1 LNQFII
7 TMINNFDPAQLFAE
21 QNKPIDIK
29 DLLHRLLK
37 KWYWFVTSVL
47 VFICLAWFL
56 NNYLSP
62 SYKMGSSLVVEQS
75 EEGISKAN
83 IFKDLQAS
91 YEGQPHVKNLN
102 PVATLMSYNLNLETL
117 ESLNWNTS
125 WFEKTP
131 LYNKDLY
138 PNEPYKV
145 SPVPGK
151 TNTVGVPLEITK
163 LSETQYLVETDTKQ
177 NIGFGTRKIKF
188 SQKGTFGQPFENSYF
203 SFVLDLPP
211 AESVNR
217 NNIYFEFNDYQS
229 IIRAYQK
236 NLHVTTDDLQPGL
249 VVIQFKGGNARRGVD
264 YLNKLQE
271 MFIHRSLKEKN
282 KLAENKLRFIDSQLS
297 GATDSLTNSESNFTS
312 FRSRNRV
319 VDIAQEGGLVQQKME
334 QLENELAVAQVRVD
348 YFQNL
353 QKSMNDPKQMAQV
366 VSPTSLGITDP
377 TLNALVIKL
386 GELYTKREVMSFSVK
401 DKAPSQQVLLKEIK
415 LTQTNLSEV
424 ANNLL
429 ANAQLELQNLKTRQ
443 GGVSSQ
449 LSVLPQTEQQLVNLR
464 RKFEM
469 NTELYNF
476 LVKLRTES
484 AITYASNL
492 PDAKVLDPARLET
505 TKLSSPKTAINYLV
519 AMILGILVPFGA
531 IKTGDY
537 FNNSIQAKEEVE
549 KLTKVPIAGV
559 IIHNKY
565 NMELTLTDHPRS
577 GIAESFRLLRTNLK
591 YLLSREEEKIIAL
604 QSTLPGEG
612 KSFIALNL
620 ATVLAMNN
628 LKILLVG
635 VDMRMSK
642 LHQVLKLDNK
652 TGISTYLSNQNNFEQ
667 VVQATNLENLS
678 FVPSG
683 PVPPNPAELLEN
695 GTFEKFLT
703 EAKSKFDYIILD
715 TPPISMVA
723 DGMIVG
729 KLANVNLFILRFG
742 HSSKEEVNYI
752 NELTVNKTLPHLNI
766 VLNDATDD
774 NFGYGKSNS
783 YRKNKGYYVD

>member
-1 LNQFII
+1 
-7 TMINNFDPAQLFAE
+7 MNNFDPSQLFAE
-21 QNKPIDIK
+21 QSQPIDVK
-29 DLLHRLLK
+29 ELLHRLLK
-37 KWYWFVTSVL
+37 KWYWFAISVL
-47 VFICLAWFL
+47 VFIAIAWFL
-56 NNYLSP
+56 NNYISP
-62 SYKMGSSLVVEQS
+62 SYKMVSAVVIEQS

-83 IFKDLQAS
+83 IFKELQAN
-91 YEGQPHVKNLN
+91 YDGQRQVKNLN
-102 PVATLMSYNLNLETL
+102 PVATLMSYKLNLETL
-117 ESLNWNTS
+117 ENLDWKTS

-131 LYNKDLY
+131 LYDKDLY

-151 TNTVGVPLEITK
+151 SNMVGLPLEITK
-163 LSETQYLVETDTKQ
+163 LSDTQYLAKTDAKIK
-177 NIGFGTRKIKF
+177 IGSATRKIKF
-188 SQKGTFGQPFENSYF
+188 SQKGTFGQLFENNYF
-203 SFVLDLPP
+203 AFVLEAPR
-211 AESVNR
+211 AELG
-217 NNIYFEFNDYQS
+217 NNKDIFFMFNDYQD
-229 IIRAYQK
+229 IILAYQK
-236 NLHVTTDDLQPGL
+236 NLKVTIDDLQPGL
-249 VVIQFKGGNARRGVD
+249 VSIQFKGSNAQRGVD

-271 MFIHRSLKEKN
+271 MFIQRGLKEKN
-282 KLAENKLRFIDSQLS
+282 KLAENKLRFIDSQLA

-312 FRSRNRV
+312 FRTRNKV
-319 VDIAQEGGLVQQKME
+319 VDITQEGGLVLQKKE
-334 QLENELAVAQVRVD
+334 QLENELAIAQIRVD

-353 QKSMNDPKQMAQV
+353 RNSMNDPKQMAQV

-377 TLNALVIKL
+377 TLNGLVLKL
-386 GELYTKREVMSFSVK
+386 GDLYTRREIMSFSVK
-401 DKAPSQQVLLKEIK
+401 EKAPSLQILLKEIK

-429 ANAQLELQNLKTRQ
+429 ANAELELQNLRIRQ

-449 LSVLPQTEQQLVNLR
+449 LSVLPQTEQQLVNLK

-519 AMILGILVPFGA
+519 ALILGLLIPFA
-531 IKTGDY
+531 LIKIGDY
-537 FNNSIQAKEEVE
+537 FNNSIQTKEEVE
-549 KLTKVPIAGV
+549 KLTKVPIVGV

-565 NMELTLTDHPRS
+565 NKELTVFEHPRS

-591 YLLSREEEKIIAL
+591 YLLSRDEEKIIAI

-612 KSFIALNL
+612 KSFTALNL
-620 ATVLAMNN
+620 AAVLAMNN
-628 LKILLVG
+628 LKVLLVG

-642 LHQVLKLDNK
+642 LHLVLKSDNK
-652 TGISTYLSNQNNFEQ
+652 IGISTYLSNQNTFED
-667 VVQATNLENLS
+667 VVQSTSLENLS
-678 FVPSG
+678 FVSSG
-683 PVPPNPAELLEN
+683 PVPPNPAELLES
-695 GTFEKFLT
+695 GYFERFLA
-703 EAKSKFDYIILD
+703 EAKTKFDYIILD

-723 DGMIVG
+723 DGIIVG
-729 KLANVNLFILRFG
+729 KLANVNLFVLRFG

-752 NELTVNKTLPHLNI
+752 NELTLKKTLPHLNV

-774 NFGYGKSNS
+774 NFGYGKNNK
-783 YRKNKGYYVD
+783 KNKDYYID

>member
-1 LNQFII
+1 
-7 TMINNFDPAQLFAE
+7 MNNFDPSQLFAE

-37 KWYWFVTSVL
+37 KWYWFVISIF
-47 VFICLAWFL
+47 VFICIAWLL

-62 SYKMGSSLVVEQS
+62 SYKMESALVVEQS
-75 EEGISKAN
+75 EDGISKAN
-83 IFKDLQAS
+83 IFKELQAG
-91 YEGQPHVKNLN
+91 YEGQQQVKNLN

-117 ESLNWNTS
+117 ESLDWKTS

-138 PNEPYKV
+138 PGEPYKV

-151 TNTVGVPLEITK
+151 ANAVGVLLEITK
-163 LSETQYLVETDTKQ
+163 LSDTQYLVETDTKQ
-177 NIGFGTRKIKF
+177 NIGFGTREIKF

-203 SFVLDLPP
+203 SFVLDLPQV
-211 AESVNR
+211 ESVNR
-217 NNIYFEFNDYQS
+217 NNIFFEFNDYHA
-229 IIRAYQK
+229 IILANQK
-236 NLHVTTDDLQPGL
+236 NIHVTTDDLQPGL
-249 VVIQFKGGNARRGVD
+249 VSIQFKGSNPRRGVD
-264 YLNKLQE
+264 YLNQLQQ
-271 MFIHRSLKEKN
+271 MFIHRSLEEKN

-297 GATDSLTNSESNFTS
+297 GATDSLTSSESNFTS
-312 FRSRNRV
+312 FKSKNRV
-319 VDIAQEGGLVQQKME
+319 VDIAQEGGLVLQKKE
-334 QLENELAVAQVRVD
+334 QLENELAVAQIRVD

-353 QKSMNDPKQMAQV
+353 QKSMSDPKQMSQV

-377 TLNALVIKL
+377 TLNSLVIKL
-386 GELYTKREVMSFSVK
+386 GDLYTKREVMSYSVK

-415 LTQTNLSEV
+415 LTQSNLSEV

-449 LSVLPQTEQQLVNLR
+449 LSVLPQTEQRLVNLKR
-464 RKFEM
+464 RFEM

-519 AMILGILVPFGA
+519 AIILGLLIPFGM

-537 FNNSIQAKEEVE
+537 LNNSIKTKAEVE

-565 NMELTLTDHPRS
+565 NMELTLADHPRS

-591 YLLSREEEKIIAL
+591 YLLSREDEKIIAL

-612 KSFIALNL
+612 KSFVALNL
-620 ATVLAMNN
+620 ATALALNN
-628 LKILLVG
+628 LNVLLVG

-642 LHQVLKLDNK
+642 LHLSLKADNK
-652 TGISTYLSNQNNFEQ
+652 TGISTYLSNQNSFGQ
-667 VVQATNLENLS
+667 VLQKTSLQNLS
-678 FVPSG
+678 FVSSG

-695 GTFEKFLT
+695 GSFEKFLA

-723 DGMIVG
+723 DGMIIG

-742 HSSKEEVNYI
+742 HSSREEMNYI
-752 NELTVNKTLPHLNI
+752 NELVANKTLPHLNV
-766 VLNDATDD
+766 VLNDATDE
-774 NFGYGKSNS
+774 NFGYGKSNG
-783 YRKNKGYYVD
+783 YKKNKGYYTD

>member
-1 LNQFII
+1 
-7 TMINNFDPAQLFAE
+7 MNNFDPSLLFAE

-29 DLLHRLLK
+29 DLLRRLLK
-37 KWYWFVTSVL
+37 KWYWFVTSVFI
-47 VFICLAWFL
+47 FICIAWLL

-62 SYKMGSSLVVEQS
+62 SYKMESALVVEQS

-83 IFKDLQAS
+83 IFKELQAG
-91 YEGQPHVKNLN
+91 YEGQPQVKNLN

-117 ESLNWNTS
+117 ESLGWKTS

-138 PNEPYKV
+138 PGEPYKV

-151 TNTVGVPLEITK
+151 ANAVGVPLEITK
-163 LSETQYLVETDTKQ
+163 LSDTQYLVETDTKQ
-177 NIGFGTRKIKF
+177 NIGFGTREIKF

-203 SFVLDLPP
+203 SFVLDLPQV
-211 AESVNR
+211 ESVNK
-217 NNIYFEFNDYQS
+217 NSILFEFNDYHA
-229 IIRAYQK
+229 IILAYQK
-236 NLHVTTDDLQPGL
+236 NIHVTTDDLQPGL
-249 VVIQFKGGNARRGVD
+249 VSIQFKGSNPRRGVD
-264 YLNKLQE
+264 YLNQLQQ
-271 MFIHRSLKEKN
+271 MFIHRSLEEKN

-312 FRSRNRV
+312 FKSKNRV
-319 VDIAQEGGLVQQKME
+319 VDIAQEGGLVLQKKE
-334 QLENELAVAQVRVD
+334 QLENELAVAQIRVD

-353 QKSMNDPKQMAQV
+353 QKSMSDPKQMSQV

-377 TLNALVIKL
+377 TLNSLVIKL
-386 GELYTKREVMSFSVK
+386 SDLYTKREVMSYSVK
-401 DKAPSQQVLLKEIK
+401 DKAPSQQMLLKEIK
-415 LTQTNLSEV
+415 LTQSNLSEV

-429 ANAQLELQNLKTRQ
+429 ANAQLELQNLRTRQ

-449 LSVLPQTEQQLVNLR
+449 LSVLPQTEQRLVNLKR
-464 RKFEM
+464 RFEM

-519 AMILGILVPFGA
+519 AIILGLLIPFGV
-531 IKTGDY
+531 IKTSDY
-537 FNNSIQAKEEVE
+537 LNNSIKTKEEVE

-565 NMELTLTDHPRS
+565 NTELTLADHPRS

-591 YLLSREEEKIIAL
+591 YLLSREDEKIIAI

-620 ATVLAMNN
+620 ATILALNN
-628 LKILLVG
+628 LKVLLVG

-642 LHQVLKLDNK
+642 LHLSLKTENK
-652 TGISTYLSNQNNFEQ
+652 TGISTYLSNQNSLGQ
-667 VVQATNLENLS
+667 VVQKTSLENLS
-678 FVPSG
+678 FVSSG

-695 GTFEKFLT
+695 GSFEKFLA

-723 DGMIVG
+723 DGMIIG

-742 HSSKEEVNYI
+742 HSSREEMNYI
-752 NELTVNKTLPHLNI
+752 NELATKKILPHLNV
-766 VLNDATDD
+766 VLNDATDE
-774 NFGYGKSNS
+774 NFGYGKNKG
-783 YRKNKGYYVD
+783 YKKNKGYYID